1 VTDRKE
7 YAYHAATQGWAH
19 GYLLDPL
26 LKQIDRIRPARVF
39 EIGAGNGFVASR
51 IAAMGIEVVA
61 IEPSHSGVEIARQ
74 NFPAVHMRVG
84 SAYDDLASE
93 YGKFPVV
100 ISLEVVE
107 HLLEPRQFAK
117 TVFDLLEPGGCALIS
132 TPYHG
137 YLKNVAL
144 AVSGKMDAHFTALWD
159 GGHIKFWSIRTLS
172 ALLSEAGLVVEKVVR
187 VGRVPALAKSMLVT
201 ARRPR

>member
-1 VTDRKE
+1 VTGRKE

-19 GYLLDPL
+19 GYLLDPVL
-26 LKQIDRIRPARVF
+26 HEVNRIRPARVF

-51 IAAMGIEVVA
+51 IAAMGVEVVA

-74 NFPAVHMRVG
+74 NFPTVQMHVG
-84 SAYDDLASE
+84 SAYDDLSSQ
-93 YGKFPVV
+93 YGTFPVV

-107 HLLEPRQFAK
+107 HLLEPRSFAK
-117 TVFDLLEPGGCALIS
+117 TVLDLLEPGGYALIS

-159 GGHIKFWSIRTLS
+159 GGHIKFWSIDTLS

-187 VGRVPALAKSMLVT
+187 VGRIPILAKSMIVI
-201 ARRPR
+201 ARRPL

>member
-1 VTDRKE
+1 MDRKE

>member
-1 VTDRKE
+1 VTGRKE

-19 GYLLDPL
+19 GYLLDPVL
-26 LKQIDRIRPARVF
+26 TEIDRIRPARVF

-74 NFPAVHMRVG
+74 SFPAVQMHVG
-84 SAYDDLASE
+84 SAYDDLASQ

-107 HLLEPRQFAK
+107 HLMEPRLFAK

-144 AVSGKMDAHFTALWD
+144 ALTGKMDAHFTALWD

-172 ALLSEAGLVVEKVVR
+172 ALLTEAGLVVEKVVR
-187 VGRVPALAKSMLVT
+187 VGRVPMLAKSMLVT